1 MKTNTDRSI
10 PDRAKTPGIGVW
22 MRKHVVSCIRTL
34 SRILFFI
41 AFPSLYIMAYF
52 GLVDVLVLLR
62 DGTFS
67 VDTAWVSLIS
77 LFAILPVTIIGGRF
91 FCGFMCAF
99 GALTDLI
106 YHIGYRIMRK
116 KFRIPKRLD
125 AISRYAKYLIL
136 LLLLL
141 LTWADVSVAEYSP
154 WDAFGML
161 FTTGGIPNFSL
172 VFRAVFP
179 GIILLTLILVA
190 SLFIERF
197 FCRYLCPI
205 GSVFAVASAGRLARI
220 EKPRDHCGKCQICSQ
235 ACPMGIDLSSV
246 DVVKSVECIGCMRC
260 VEACPRKNTRLGIL
274 EKKAPEKLAV
284 IIAILLITVVYVTL
298 SWISETGQ
306 QEESSARIS
315 EATQPV
321 ISSHNETGTDTR
333 VTDESMA
340 AADTSESFLEQP
352 TEIST
357 AEESTQPPVTS
368 ELFPQGAL
376 YIDGVYQGTGEG
388 FRGEIVVEVTILDG
402 KIADI
407 VVLSYDDDDKYFE
420 RAVRAILPDV
430 IEKQDGN
437 VDAVSGATYSS
448 QGILDAI
455 RSALLLAEPPA

>member
-154 WDAFGML
+154 WDAFHNRRYSEFFARFSSRISGDHPLDPDPCCVTVHRAFLLPLPLPDRQRVCGSVRRQTCPDRETERSLWEMSDL
-161 FTTGGIPNFSL
+161 FTG
-172 VFRAVFP
+172 
-179 GIILLTLILVA
+179 
-190 SLFIERF
+190 
-197 FCRYLCPI
+197 
-205 GSVFAVASAGRLARI
+205 
-220 EKPRDHCGKCQICSQ
+220 
-235 ACPMGIDLSSV
+235 LSY
-246 DVVKSVECIGCMRC
+246 GYR
-260 VEACPRKNTRLGIL
+260 
-274 EKKAPEKLAV
+274 
-284 IIAILLITVVYVTL
+284 
-298 SWISETGQ
+298 
-306 QEESSARIS
+306 
-315 EATQPV
+315 
-321 ISSHNETGTDTR
+321 
-333 VTDESMA
+333 
-340 AADTSESFLEQP
+340 SFLCGCGQ
-352 TEIST
+352 
-357 AEESTQPPVTS
+357 
-368 ELFPQGAL
+368 
-376 YIDGVYQGTGEG
+376 
-388 FRGEIVVEVTILDG
+388 
-402 KIADI
+402 KC
-407 VVLSYDDDDKYFE
+407 
-420 RAVRAILPDV
+420 
-430 IEKQDGN
+430 
-437 VDAVSGATYSS
+437 
-448 QGILDAI
+448 
-455 RSALLLAEPPA
+455 